1 MQEKEKCFS
10 GPPPV
15 LVTSPSLHALFSSIF
30 RGNHR
35 ATQTAAWVSLMYRMC
50 ECFGTLVCVTSVYNL
65 WHFFDAISCFA
76 RLCVCVCVC
85 VFVRKS
91 VCVSQH
97 GANKVLWSSAQQRL
111 SQQTCLTPL
120 WSPACC
126 SATLLLLGENT
137 KLQRHQGS
145 WKQWLWECGI
155 IKQVVLNVT
164 FGGKTGCKILEQ
176 IICHLQK
183 FHDSHFGVL
192 YLFWLSSKGLFR
204 PKICDETNCN
214 YKLANICSVPGCI
227 GVNPLNKPPGTWQA

>member
-1 MQEKEKCFS
+1 MQEEEKSFS

-15 LVTSPSLHALFSSIF
+15 LVTAPSLHALFSSIF

-35 ATQTAAWVSLMYRMC
+35 ATQTAAWLSLMYRMC

-65 WHFFDAISCFA
+65 WHFFDAISCSA
-76 RLCVCVCVC
+76 RLCVC

-97 GANKVLWSSAQQRL
+97 GANKVLWSSVQQRL

-126 SATLLLLGENT
+126 SATLLLLGENA

-155 IKQVVLNVT
+155 IKQVVFSVT
-164 FGGKTGCKILEQ
+164 FWGKTGCKILEQ

-183 FHDSHFGVL
+183 FQDSHFGV
-192 YLFWLSSKGLFR
+192 LFWLSSKGLFR
-204 PKICDETNCN
+204 PKICDVTSWNLQIFAMCQAA
-214 YKLANICSVPGCI
+214 LAWT
-227 GVNPLNKPPGTWQA
+227 L